1 MMMHDN
7 DEFEPINDLE
17 PEDETRIGDDF
28 DDEGVGRIEVEDE
41 EDEFDD
47 DLDDD
52 DLDEEDEFDD
62 DETDLDDSDEG
73 DEPQP
78 TDSVFSD
85 DWPED
90 HRSGVVAVI
99 GRPNVGKS
107 TLMNAILG
115 QKVAITTP
123 KPQTTRRQQLGI
135 YTIEKGQMLLTDTP
149 GIHRPHNKLSE
160 MMYALAQMAI
170 ADADVILWILDASE
184 SPTAADEHIAKVI
197 MEQAPYTP
205 VVLALNKS
213 DLVTGKNDTAPHRAL
228 IEHESAFE
236 ISALHNTNVT
246 DIVEHLLSLLP
257 VGPRYYPEDQVSDLN
272 MRFIAAEM
280 IREQIMN
287 HTDKEVPHSSAV
299 VIDSYREGGERTS
312 IDATIY
318 VERDSQKGIVIG
330 KNGSMIKTIGSAARQ
345 ELMNMLERPVH
356 LELHVKVLR
365 DWRSNE
371 DFMKRLGYR
380 LPRHNEAD

>member
-1 MMMHDN
+1 MRGPGEKEIETDRRIVKHQ
-7 DEFEPINDLE
+7 ISLLKKDLE
-17 PEDETRIGDDF
+17 KIDRQSKTQRQTRG
-28 DDEGVGRIEVEDE
+28 ELMRAALVGY
-41 EDEFDD
+41 
-47 DLDDD
+47 
-52 DLDEEDEFDD
+52 
-62 DETDLDDSDEG
+62 T
-73 DEPQP
+73 
-78 TDSVFSD
+78 
-85 DWPED
+85 
-90 HRSGVVAVI
+90 
-99 GRPNVGKS
+99 NVGKS
-107 TLMNAILG
+107 TLLNAILG
-115 QKVAITTP
+115 QKVAITTA

-135 YTIEKGQMLLTDTP
+135 HTTEKGQMLLTDTP
-149 GIHRPHNKLSE
+149 GIHKPHNKLSE
-160 MMYALAQMAI
+160 MMYALAEMAI
-170 ADADVILWILDASE
+170 ADCDVILWILDASE
-184 SPTAADEHIAKVI
+184 SPTPADQHIAKVI
-197 MEQAPYTP
+197 REQAPYTP

-213 DLVTGKNDTAPHRAL
+213 DLVTGKNDTTPHRAL

-236 ISALHNTNVT
+236 ISALHNTNVNT
-246 DIVEHLLSLLP
+246 IVEHVLSLLP

-299 VIDSYREGGERTS
+299 VIDGYREGGERTA

-330 KNGSMIKTIGSAARQ
+330 KNGSMIKTIGTAARQ

-356 LELHVKVLR
+356 LELHVKVLK

>member
-1 MMMHDN
+1 MTYHED
-7 DEFEPINDLE
+7 DELEPSDDLE
-17 PEDETRIGDDF
+17 PEDETQIDNDF
-28 DDEGVGRIEVEDE
+28 DDEGLENDAFEDDDFDNE
-41 EDEFDD
+41 DDGEDEFD
-47 DLDDD
+47 
-52 DLDEEDEFDD
+52 
-62 DETDLDDSDEG
+62 

-78 TDSVFSD
+78 TDTVFND

-107 TLMNAILG
+107 TLLNSILG
-115 QKVAITTP
+115 QKVAITTA

-135 YTIEKGQMLLTDTP
+135 HTLEKGQMLLTDTP
-149 GIHRPHNKLSE
+149 GIHKPHNKLSE
-160 MMYALAQMAI
+160 MMYALAEMAI

-184 SPTAADEHIAKVI
+184 SPTPADQHIAKVI
-197 MEQAPYTP
+197 MEQAPYTK

-213 DLVTGKNDTAPHRAL
+213 DLITGRNDTTPHRAL

-246 DIVEHLLSLLP
+246 DIVEHVLSLLP
-257 VGPRYYPEDQVSDLN
+257 VGPRYYPADQVSDLN

-299 VIDSYREGGERTS
+299 VIESFKEGSERTT
-312 IDATIY
+312 IEATIY

-330 KNGSMIKTIGSAARQ
+330 KNGSMIKTIGTTARQ
-345 ELMNMLERPVH
+345 ELMAMLERPVH
-356 LELHVKVLR
+356 LELHVKVLK
-365 DWRSNE
+365 DWRSSE